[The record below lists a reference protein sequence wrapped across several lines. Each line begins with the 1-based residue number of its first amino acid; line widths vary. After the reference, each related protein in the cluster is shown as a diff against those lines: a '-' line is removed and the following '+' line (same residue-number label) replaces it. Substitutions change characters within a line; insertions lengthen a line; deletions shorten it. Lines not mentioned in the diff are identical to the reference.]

1 MSKYNTESFKIFIA
15 EDDIRYSELLRY
27 HLELNPENEVKT
39 FDSGKKLIKALH
51 EKPDVI
57 TLDYSLPDTNGNELL
72 SFLRKESPDSQVV
85 IVSGQDDITTAVK
98 LLKGGAYDY
107 LVKDDDTKDRIWQA
121 MLNIREDL
129 KLQNETNQ
137 LKNGVQKK
145 HDFSKSIIG
154 NSPGINKVFR
164 LLEKAI
170 TNNITVSITGE
181 TGTGK
186 EVIAKAIHYNSQR
199 KKEPFVAINVT
210 AIPSELIESEL
221 FGYEKGAFTGAQI
234 RRIGKFE
241 EAGKG
246 TILLDE
252 IGEMDANMQSKL
264 LRVLQER
271 EVVRVGGNEVV
282 KLRCRVIVATHRDL
296 LVEVKKGTFRQDL
309 YYRLLGLPIELPPL
323 RTRKEDVLILAKH
336 FIEEFAKENGMK
348 PKKLSEKANEKLLE
362 YSYPGNIRELKAI
375 IELSTVFADGAEIES
390 SNIKI
395 PSSVLLADL
404 NLGEKSL
411 KEYNNVIIKHFL
423 NKYDNNVVEAAKA
436 LDIGKSTIYRKLK
449 EK

>member
-27 HLELNPENEVKT
+27 HLELNPEYEVKT
-39 FDSGKKLIKALH
+39 FNSGKKLIKALH

-57 TLDYSLPDTNGNELL
+57 TLDYSLPDTNGKELL
-72 SFLRKESPDSQVV
+72 SFLKKESPDSQVV
-85 IVSGQDDITTAVK
+85 IVSGQEDITTAVQ
-98 LLKGGAYDY
+98 LLKDGAYDY
-107 LVKDDDTKDRIWQA
+107 LVKDDNTKEKIWQA
-121 MLNIREDL
+121 ILHIRENL
-129 KLQNETNQ
+129 Q
-137 LKNGVQKK
+137 LKNQIDQLKIEVQKK
-145 HDFSKSIIG
+145 YDFSKSIKG
-154 NSPGINKVFR
+154 KSPEIKKVFR

-221 FGYEKGAFTGAQI
+221 FGYEKGAFTGAQT
-234 RRIGKFE
+234 RRKGKFE

-271 EVVRVGGNEVV
+271 EVVRIGGNEVV
-282 KLRCRVIVATHRDL
+282 KLRCRVIVATHKDL
-296 LVEVKKGTFRQDL
+296 LEEVKKGNFRQDL

-323 RTRKEDVLILAKH
+323 RTRKEDILILAKH
-336 FIEEFAKENGMK
+336 FIEEFASENGMQ
-348 PKKLSEKANEKLLE
+348 PKKLSEKANQKLLG
-362 YSYPGNIRELKAI
+362 YSYPGNIRELKAM
-375 IELSTVFADGAEIES
+375 IELSTVLADGNEIES
-390 SNIKI
+390 SNINF
-395 PSSVLLADL
+395 PSSVPIADL
-404 NLGEKSL
+404 SLEKKSL
-411 KEYNNVIIKHFL
+411 KEYNTIIIKHFL
-423 NKYDNNVVEAAKA
+423 NKYDNNVVKAAKA
-436 LDIGKSTIYRKLK
+436 LDIGKSTIYRMLK
-449 EK
+449 EE

>member
-27 HLELNPENEVKT
+27 HLELNPEYEVKT
-39 FDSGKKLIKALH
+39 FNSGKKLIKALH

-57 TLDYSLPDTNGNELL
+57 TLDYSLPDTNGKELL
-72 SFLRKESPDSQVV
+72 SFLKKESPDSQVV

-234 RRIGKFE
+234 RRKGKFE

>member
-1 MSKYNTESFKIFIA
+1 
-15 EDDIRYSELLRY
+15 LRY

-85 IVSGQDDITTAVK
+85 IVSGQEDITTAVQ
-98 LLKGGAYDY
+98 LLKDGAYDY
-107 LVKDDDTKDRIWQA
+107 LVKDDNTKEKIWQTI
-121 MLNIREDL
+121 LHIRENL
-129 KLQNETNQ
+129 Q
-137 LKNGVQKK
+137 LKNQIDQLKIEVQKK
-145 HDFSKSIIG
+145 YDFSKSIKG
-154 NSPGINKVFR
+154 KSPEIKKVFR

-221 FGYEKGAFTGAQI
+221 FGYEKGAFTGAQT
-234 RRIGKFE
+234 RRKGKFE

-271 EVVRVGGNEVV
+271 EVVRIGGNEVV
-282 KLRCRVIVATHRDL
+282 KLRCRVIVATHKDL
-296 LVEVKKGTFRQDL
+296 LEEVKKGNFRQDL

-323 RTRKEDVLILAKH
+323 RTRKEDILILAKH
-336 FIEEFAKENGMK
+336 FIEEFASENGMQ
-348 PKKLSEKANEKLLE
+348 PKKLSEKANQKLLG
-362 YSYPGNIRELKAI
+362 YSYPGNIRELKAM
-375 IELSTVFADGAEIES
+375 IELSTVLADGNEIES
-390 SNIKI
+390 SNINF
-395 PSSVLLADL
+395 PSSVPIADL
-404 NLGEKSL
+404 SLEKKSL
-411 KEYNNVIIKHFL
+411 KEYNTIIIKHFL
-423 NKYDNNVVEAAKA
+423 NKYDNNVVKAAKA
-436 LDIGKSTIYRKLK
+436 LDIGKSTIYRMLK
-449 EK
+449 EE

>member
-1 MSKYNTESFKIFIA
+1 MSKYNTGSFKIFIA

-221 FGYEKGAFTGAQI
+221 FGYEKGAFTGAQT
-234 RRIGKFE
+234 RRKGKFE

-271 EVVRVGGNEVV
+271 EVVRIGGNEVV
-282 KLRCRVIVATHRDL
+282 KLRCRVIVATHKDL
-296 LVEVKKGTFRQDL
+296 LEEVKKGNFRQDL

-323 RTRKEDVLILAKH
+323 RTRKEDILILAKH
-336 FIEEFAKENGMK
+336 FIEEFASENGMQ
-348 PKKLSEKANEKLLE
+348 PKKLSEKANQKLLG
-362 YSYPGNIRELKAI
+362 YSYPGNIRELKAM
-375 IELSTVFADGAEIES
+375 IELSTVLADGNEIES
-390 SNIKI
+390 SNVNF
-395 PSSVLLADL
+395 PSSVPIADL
-404 NLGEKSL
+404 SLEKKSL
-411 KEYNNVIIKHFL
+411 KEYNTIIIKHFL
-423 NKYDNNVVEAAKA
+423 NKYDNNVVKAAKA
-436 LDIGKSTIYRKLK
+436 LDIGKSTIYRMLK
-449 EK
+449 EE